1 MLKGHDVVF
10 DEEIHTQEFN
20 INEVITQTVNKS
32 IYFFH
37 EYENKHL
44 WSALE
49 MISEYSRIYHRSWYL
64 PKNIVILFNGNA
76 ANLKSNLA
84 CF

>member
-32 IYFFH
+32 IYFC
-37 EYENKHL
+37 
-44 WSALE
+44 
-49 MISEYSRIYHRSWYL
+49 
-64 PKNIVILFNGNA
+64 P
-76 ANLKSNLA
+76 
-84 CF
+84 

>member
-44 WSALE
+44 
-49 MISEYSRIYHRSWYL
+49 
-64 PKNIVILFNGNA
+64 
-76 ANLKSNLA
+76 
-84 CF
+84 